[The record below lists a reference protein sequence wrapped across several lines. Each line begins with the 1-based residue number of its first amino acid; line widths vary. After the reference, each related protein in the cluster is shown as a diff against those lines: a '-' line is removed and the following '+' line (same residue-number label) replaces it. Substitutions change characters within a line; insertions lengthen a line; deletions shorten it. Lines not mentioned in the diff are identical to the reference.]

1 MKILYIVQYFNFP
14 DQTGSTRPYDL
25 ATAFTKHGYD
35 VTVLTSDE
43 SGNAKQ
49 KWTLTERDGLK
60 VYRLDC
66 PYDNKMGFVK
76 RILAFCKY
84 FTHASIKQFSLDYD
98 VMLASSTPL
107 TNGVPALVAKIFKRK
122 PYVFEVRDVW
132 PGVPIAMGY
141 FKNKMIQKLLY
152 AFEYRIYKNASV
164 IVPLSIG
171 MDDNIKQRYP
181 NKKSVVIPNISELNR
196 FAHAD
201 KTVDIDF
208 PEGKK
213 IVLYAGTFGNVN
225 GLGYVNKLAKE
236 TLALDPDLRYYL
248 IGKGK
253 EKEEN
258 IKEAESLGVLNK
270 NVFYFDPVK
279 KDDLPY
285 LYNNCTV
292 GSSFVID
299 IPALWDNSA
308 NKFFDT
314 LAARKPIVINHKGWQ
329 ADTIE
334 NKSIGYVLPPVV
346 NQEVARRFVA
356 YMNDIDLLKQ
366 QGENGYQLAVK
377 EYSLEVAVERY
388 MKIFNSVL

>member
-25 ATAFTKHGYD
+25 AIAFVRHGYE

-43 SGNAKQ
+43 SGLAKQ
-49 KWTLTERDGLK
+49 KWTLIERDGLK

-66 PYDNKMGFVK
+66 PYDNKMGFIK
-76 RILAFCKY
+76 RIRAFCKY
-84 FTHASIKQFSLDYD
+84 FTQASIKQFSLDFD
-98 VMLASSTPL
+98 LMLASSTPL
-107 TNGVPALVAKIFKRK
+107 TNGIPALVACRFRRK

-141 FKNKMIQKLLY
+141 FKNRFAQKLLY
-152 AFEYRIYKNASV
+152 AFEKRIYKKAAA

-171 MDDNIKQRYP
+171 MDENIKRRYP
-181 NKKSVVIPNISELNR
+181 NDKSVVIPNISELKR
-196 FAHAD
+196 FANIE

-225 GLGYVNKLAKE
+225 GLSYVNKLAKE
-236 TLALDPDLRYYL
+236 SLALDPNLWFYL

-253 EKEEN
+253 EKEDN
-258 IKEAESLGVLNK
+258 IREAESLGVLNK

-314 LAARKPIVINHKGWQ
+314 LAAHKPIVINHKGWQ
-329 ADTIE
+329 ANTIQE
-334 NKSIGYVLPPVV
+334 HNIGYVLPPVV
-346 NQEVARRFVA
+346 TPEGAKAFVE
-356 YMNDIDLLKQ
+356 YMNNNKLIDL
-366 QGENGYQLAVK
+366 QGSNGYQLAK
-377 EYSLEVAVERY
+377 DEYSLEVAVDRY
-388 MKIFNSVL
+388 MTIFKNI

>member
-1 MKILYIVQYFNFP
+1 MRLLYIVQYFTFP
-14 DQTGSTRPYDL
+14 DQTGGTRPYDL
-25 ATAFTKHGYD
+25 ATSFVKQGIE
-35 VTVLTSDE
+35 VTVITSDE
-43 SGNAKQ
+43 SGKAKE
-49 KWTLTERDGLK
+49 KWTLIERDGLK

-66 PYDNKMGFVK
+66 PYDNKMGFVE
-76 RILAFCKY
+76 RIFAFCK
-84 FTHASIKQFSLDYD
+84 FFLHASVKQFSIDYD

-107 TNGVPALVAKIFKRK
+107 TNGIPALVARRFRRK

-141 FKNKMIQKLLY
+141 FKNRYAQKLLY
-152 AFEYRIYKNASV
+152 AFEKRIYKRASA
-164 IVPLSIG
+164 IVPLSTG

-181 NKKSVVIPNISELNR
+181 NNKSVVIPNISELNR

-225 GLGYVNKLAKE
+225 GLSYVNKLAKE
-236 TLALDPDLRYYL
+236 TLDLDPDLWFYL

-253 EKEEN
+253 EKEDN
-258 IKEAESLGVLNK
+258 LREAESLGILNK

-279 KDDLPY
+279 KDDLPF

-314 LAARKPIVINHKGWQ
+314 LAAHKPIVINHKGWQ
-329 ADTIE
+329 ADTIVNE
-334 NKSIGYVLPPVV
+334 NIGYVLPPVV
-346 NQEVARRFVA
+346 NQEVARSFVA
-356 YMNDIDLLKQ
+356 YMNDIDLLKK
-366 QGENGYQLAVK
+366 QGENGYQLAVR

-388 MKIFNSVL
+388 MRIFNSVL

>member
-25 ATAFTKHGYD
+25 AAAFVKQGHE

-43 SGNAKQ
+43 SGLAKQ
-49 KWTLTERDGLK
+49 KWTLIERDGLK

-66 PYDNKMGFVK
+66 PYDNKMGFIK
-76 RILAFCKY
+76 RIVAFCKF
-84 FTHASIKQFSLDYD
+84 FTQTSIKQFSLGYD
-98 VMLASSTPL
+98 IMLASSTPL
-107 TNGVPALVAKIFKRK
+107 TNGIPALVASRFRKK

-141 FKNKMIQKLLY
+141 FRNRFAQKLLY
-152 AFEYRIYKNASV
+152 AFEKTIYKKAAA
-164 IVPLSIG
+164 IVPLSVG
-171 MDDNIKQRYP
+171 MDENIKRRYP
-181 NKKSVVIPNISELNR
+181 NDKSVVIPNISELNR
-196 FAHAD
+196 FAHSE
-201 KTVDIDF
+201 KTVDVVF
-208 PEGKK
+208 PKGNK
-213 IVLYAGTFGNVN
+213 ILLYAGTFGNVN
-225 GLGYVNKLAKE
+225 GLGYINKLAKE
-236 TLALDPDLRYYL
+236 TLALDSNLWYYL

-253 EKEEN
+253 EKEDN
-258 IKEAESLGVLNK
+258 MKEAESLGVLNK

-314 LAARKPIVINHKGWQ
+314 LAAHKPIVINHKGWQ
-329 ADTIE
+329 AETIE
-334 NKSIGYVLPPVV
+334 NENIGYVLPPIVT
-346 NQEVARRFVA
+346 QEVARKFVA
-356 YMNDIDLLKQ
+356 YMNDIDLLKK
-366 QGENGYQLAVK
+366 QGENGYQLAMK